1 MTSDTND
8 AMALSAL
15 MNATEDVPVFMQR
28 HVLVIQTAQKTGVGI
43 QRQAQMTRK
52 AEKTAEILQAQLTD
66 EVIEV
71 PVAMQQQV
79 LAVQVM

>member
-1 MTSDTND
+1 MCSDINN

-28 HVLVIQTAQKTGVGI
+28 HVLVIQTVQKTGVGI
-43 QRQAQMTRK
+43 QRKVQMIRK
-52 AEKTAEILQAQLTD
+52 VEKTVEILQAQLTD